1 MPGAGYSPPMRTT
14 HEQLA
19 AAGSVAGAIAIVVC
33 GVLITAALVGAV
45 RLGIRVRRRESPTP
59 RREEQPTLPPTGPV
73 REERA
78 MREPNEVPRASGDDD
93 RLTPHQ
99 LGNVSSRPSS
109 DQTRPRW
116 SPGSSGSFGS
126 GGGGTK

>member
-1 MPGAGYSPPMRTT
+1 MHTT

-33 GVLITAALVGAV
+33 GVLIAGALIAAV
-45 RLGIRVRRRESPTP
+45 RLGIRVRRRESPAP
-59 RREEQPTLPPTGPV
+59 RPEEQPKLPSTGPV
-73 REERA
+73 REERSV
-78 MREPNEVPRASGDDD
+78 REPNEVPRASGDDD

-116 SPGSSGSFGS
+116 DPGSSGSFGS
-126 GGGGTK
+126 GGGGTT